1 MPHDQGRGG
10 VCGRLQA
17 RLDGTRA
24 DATASFALPL
34 PLLFVCKGLS
44 SRPRRC
50 AQELVFSWARGTS
63 FAELMRS
70 TKVFEGSVIRAL
82 RREEELLRQLGAG
95 AAGVG
100 EAALGAKFEAAAAL
114 LRRDVVFAA
123 SLFL

>member
-1 MPHDQGRGG
+1 
-10 VCGRLQA
+10 
-17 RLDGTRA
+17 
-24 DATASFALPL
+24 
-34 PLLFVCKGLS
+34 VCKGLS

-95 AAGVG
+95 AGAVG
-100 EAALGAKFEAAAAL
+100 EAELAGKFAAAAQL
-114 LRRDVVFAA
+114 LKRDIVFAA